1 MVGRG
6 ELTDSAW
13 ERIAPLLPGVDG
25 RGRPWRDHRQVINGV
40 LWRLRTGAPWRD
52 LPERYGPW
60 QTVYERFARWEADG
74 TWTRLLEQVQVRD
87 DSVGTVEWT
96 VSVDSTINRAHQHAA
111 GARKKGPA
119 ARDELEDPA
128 CATAG
133 QALGRSRGGLTT
145 KVHLACDGRG
155 LPLAVVVTPG
165 NVNDSTVFDEVM
177 DGVKVPR
184 TGAGRPRR
192 RPDAVIADKAYSSR
206 AIRQSLRRRGIRA
219 VIPERA
225 DQKANRV
232 RRGQAGGRPPA
243 FDREL
248 YKARNVVERC
258 FNRLK
263 QFRAIAT
270 RFEKLAT
277 RYKAGLHLAA
287 LILWLRE
294 PAQDRLSDSA

>member
-1 MVGRG
+1 MGRG

-87 DSVGTVEWT
+87 DSIGTVEWT

-119 ARDELEDPA
+119 AGDELEDPA

-270 RFEKLAT
+270 RFDKLAT